1 VLLLTAYYFYFL
13 LLLLIKRPPPLVFV
27 MRAAAHTLDFYGA
40 QSSVSMCEQ
49 REKEKTG
56 KRQQG
61 PMEGKIYRSH

>member
-1 VLLLTAYYFYFL
+1 
-13 LLLLIKRPPPLVFV
+13 

-40 QSSVSMCEQ
+40 QRSVMCEQ
-49 REKEKTG
+49 REKEKTE